1 VLAVDAS
8 ITSGCRRASSPLCS
22 PVRPLRRAPAQE
34 NGGGEADMQR
44 AYFAAMQRWQA
55 ALHIEALAAP
65 SRERRPGPPPRP
77 PSAAAPADAPEREP
91 ERHQPVRPPG

>member
-1 VLAVDAS
+1 LSQQPLVLAS
-8 ITSGCRRASSPLCS
+8 MLTPLGN
-22 PVRPLRRAPAQE
+22 AQE

-77 PSAAAPADAPEREP
+77 PFAAPTADAPEREP
-91 ERHQPVRPPG
+91 ERHQPVRTPGRCAPPRLSCPAAP